1 MIQNKKSI
9 YLLILKKISPV
20 FFILLGLNA
29 NSQSP
34 SANQLIHR
42 VYTQLQKAKDYKV
55 DANIKVDLPFIRML
69 PINAK
74 IYVKQP
80 NKFKVESKSIAIVP
94 RQGFDQLNKILSDT
108 NQFTSIT
115 QAKELV
121 GKVPSQIIS
130 LIPLQDTSD
139 LILAKLWIDIKQNLV
154 IKSLLTTKSN
164 GTILTEYSYGTNA
177 NFGLPDIMIFTVDIK
192 KFKIPKTIAADI
204 NTNSKKQDDKD
215 RKNKKGKI
223 IITLSNYLINKGIG
237 DAVFVK

>member
-1 MIQNKKSI
+1 MIKNKKSI
-9 YLLILKKISPV
+9 YLLILKKVSPV

-29 NSQSP
+29 HSQSP

-80 NKFKVESKSIAIVP
+80 NKFKVESKRIAIVP

-108 NQFTSIT
+108 NRFTAIA

-121 GKVPSQIIS
+121 GKVTTQVIS

-154 IKSLLTTKSN
+154 LKSLLTTKSN

-215 RKNKKGKI
+215 GKNKKGKI
-223 IITLSNYLINKGIG
+223 IITLSNYLINKGIR